1 VLPIAAV
8 FGEPQ
13 PDPLLAAEIPVPV
26 HIVGAVTSRN
36 TP

>member
-1 VLPIAAV
+1 MAVV

-13 PDPLLAAEIPVPV
+13 PDPLLDTEIPVPA
-26 HIVGAVTSRN
+26 HIRRVVTSRN

>member
-1 VLPIAAV
+1 MAVV

-13 PDPLLAAEIPVPV
+13 PDPPLGAEIPVPG
-26 HIVGAVTSRN
+26 HIQDAVTSRN